1 MTEETSRSLRELQEV
16 DLQIER
22 LKRKIAEYEPMLEEV
37 EAPALALEQ
46 EVDTLKGRLREM
58 KVEERRLEHS
68 ADDRRSRVRTV
79 QDRVKSV
86 RNLREE
92 AAVQAE
98 MDLLKTALEG
108 DEQEALTLL
117 DQIRKMEDRLEEQ
130 EDALEEARAAVE
142 PRRLQ
147 LLEDQKAAGEELSAL
162 QGRRQEYTEKVPGKD
177 LQNYERIRSGGRT
190 VAVAQLTPD
199 GACGNCFGMVPIQLQ
214 NEIRKGLASI
224 TCEACGVLLSP
235 GQEVS

>member
-1 MTEETSRSLRELQEV
+1 MTEETSRSLRELQEI
-16 DLQIER
+16 DHQIER
-22 LKRKIAEYEPMLEEV
+22 LKSKITEYEPLLAEV
-37 EAPALALEQ
+37 EEPALALEQ
-46 EVDTLKGRLREM
+46 EVQTLQGRLKEM

-68 ADDRRSRVRTV
+68 ADDRRSRVRTL
-79 QDRVKSV
+79 QDRLKSV

-117 DQIRKMEDRLEEQ
+117 DQIRRMEERLEGE
-130 EDALEEARAAVE
+130 EEALEEARASVE

-147 LLEDQKAAGEELSAL
+147 LLEEQKEAQERFRAL
-162 QGRRQEYTEKVPGKD
+162 QEKRKEYTERVPGKD

-199 GACGNCFGMVPIQLQ
+199 GACGNCFGMVPIQVQ
-214 NEIRKGLASI
+214 NEIRKGEATI

-235 GQEVS
+235 GPEES